1 MDRLQSHRLNP
12 LQLLSEAGAV
22 AVRLARICVCSSC
35 ARGGNDEAHHPSAQ
49 GKQSA
54 KGVRATAAANSQSRM
69 MVSRVTLWLNAA
81 QVDTFGSADP
91 YVCVSAL
98 DPSQTKV
105 IHDHKAIEVEPPV
118 KQPACLSVTPVA
130 APVRMHIGSSLAF
143 QDIITRTARKDVIA
157 STAGKRKS
165 NSAINCYII
174 LRC

>member
-1 MDRLQSHRLNP
+1 M
-12 LQLLSEAGAV
+12 
-22 AVRLARICVCSSC
+22 RLARICVCSSS

-118 KQPACLSVTPVA
+118 KQPAGCFTG
-130 APVRMHIGSSLAF
+130 GSTSMAL
-143 QDIITRTARKDVIA
+143 
-157 STAGKRKS
+157 
-165 NSAINCYII
+165 
-174 LRC
+174 

>member
-1 MDRLQSHRLNP
+1 M
-12 LQLLSEAGAV
+12 
-22 AVRLARICVCSSC
+22 RLARICVCSSC

-69 MVSRVTLWLNAA
+69 MVSRVTVWLNAA

-143 QDIITRTARKDVIA
+143 PGLSFHK
-157 STAGKRKS
+157 SAGLGVH
-165 NSAINCYII
+165 A
-174 LRC
+174 LAHAVLAV